1 MSMKNKI
8 ILFGYGFLG
17 KNIYSGLKEN
27 NSTVIK
33 TKLNKIDDVLQ
44 LDISD
49 HKRVSDLIDQEKPNI
64 VINCAGRN
72 DIDFLENNPEK
83 ARSINSI
90 SPEIIAKKCQQN
102 NSRLIHISTDSVF
115 DGKRG
120 MYSENDL
127 PNPKNVYAKTKL
139 EGEKKVM
146 NQCNDSVIIRSNFY
160 GIDNSQRYLFN
171 NMLEKLKRK
180 QEIIGFDDV
189 YFTPLPVENLGEQII
204 DIVFSDFK
212 GIIHLGSDE
221 KISKYE
227 FCKIMSEK
235 LGFGEEQIKPGS
247 IDDTGF
253 LAKRPKNTSLNNGFS
268 KSIVK
273 HKSIGF
279 ADWLEIKKDDI
290 TKLYNLKNL

>member
-1 MSMKNKI
+1 
-8 ILFGYGFLG
+8 
-17 KNIYSGLKEN
+17 
-27 NSTVIK
+27 
-33 TKLNKIDDVLQ
+33 
-44 LDISD
+44 
-49 HKRVSDLIDQEKPNI
+49 
-64 VINCAGRN
+64 
-72 DIDFLENNPEK
+72 
-83 ARSINSI
+83 
-90 SPEIIAKKCQQN
+90 
-102 NSRLIHISTDSVF
+102 
-115 DGKRG
+115 
-120 MYSENDL
+120 
-127 PNPKNVYAKTKL
+127 
-139 EGEKKVM
+139 
-146 NQCNDSVIIRSNFY
+146 
-160 GIDNSQRYLFN
+160 
-171 NMLEKLKRK
+171 MLEKLKRK

-227 FCKIMSEK
+227 FCKIMAEK

-279 ADWLEIKKDDI
+279 ADWLEIKKDEI
-290 TKLYNLKNL
+290 IKLYNLKNL